1 MQSNEGM
8 QSNLGEKVNGKPKWP
23 KWAGK
28 TGVLIA
34 TGPSLTAEQID
45 YVHAAR
51 MRDECRVVAINE
63 AGVSKYKP
71 LAAPWADVLY
81 AADRDWWTHY
91 KPEFYGLRV
100 SGEAVE
106 GVHTFPL
113 DLSDHQSQAM
123 PREPGKALHGGH
135 SGFQALGMLLTFG
148 VSKVIMLGYDAGGP
162 KRNCHENRDAFF
174 LNPHRKQPSYA
185 AWQQTYN
192 LVPGQWPEVE
202 FYNCSPYSQI
212 TAFPKIDLEAV
223 L

>member
-1 MQSNEGM
+1 MQSNEEM
-8 QSNLGEKVNGKPKWP
+8 QSSLGEKASGKPKWP
-23 KWAGK
+23 EWQGK
-28 TGVLIA
+28 TAVLIA

-45 YVHAAR
+45 YVYNAR
-51 MRDECRVVAINE
+51 KRDECRVIAINE

-100 SGEAVE
+100 SGEKVE
-106 GVHTFPL
+106 GVHTYPL
-113 DLSDHQSQAM
+113 ELVDHVSQAM

-135 SGFQALGMLLTFG
+135 SGFQALSMVLTFG

-174 LNPHRKQPSYA
+174 LNPHRKQPSYP
-185 AWQQTYN
+185 AWRQVYN
-192 LVPGQWPEVE
+192 LVPPAWPEVE

-212 TAFPKIDLEAV
+212 TAFARPPLEAV